1 MACTKWSYRLANSAG
16 RTSTGMLQA
25 APSIPGLGIFE
36 CQVPLA
42 GEVRIG
48 FVAQIGH
55 IETMGGGEK
64 GERQFLGA
72 NG

>member
-1 MACTKWSYRLANSAG
+1 
-16 RTSTGMLQA
+16 MLQA